1 MLEKSLMRQKV
12 FLHCAMDHDTVH
24 DLNEE
29 CVHVKNTGFD
39 IETIKRC
46 TEHPR
51 IIPSIRAGETKDAQ
65 TGSADIIGGMS
76 HMKDSVQRRAWSDI
90 RRGVFT
96 PEPLTDVDEHW
107 VEVTEDSEMMCD
119 LCKSFQQN
127 DSRMGTCTE
136 NRTRCLNCASNW
148 TRSAI
153 YGTEVIGTDGFSQD
167 ARVAARLLNIYNE
180 CVDWRNI
187 EAEKDL
193 RGFLITA
200 TLAMLSGYKTAND
213 VLKQVSHR
221 GAIRMPAYMVKG
233 KCRRDL
239 LSQFTVQRETR
250 SQACGGGSYKI
261 RWLYR
266 LLWDGGN
273 VAYHDYMRTVLTK
286 EEIESMFHPTAS
298 AEYIGDIF
306 EFWLGML
313 DLGIQFPTMF
323 GGWGANLDSCL
334 AGLEESFW
342 LFCNSC
348 RPTDTINTKRNRSRK
363 AYIPLIETDMV
374 ATILREAGVFD
385 LLLQKGI
392 TRMPI
397 PPTAN
402 YDDHPEMV
410 EISSSDEEV
419 EEVDEPEEET
429 TSPMARGP
437 RVEQTSGETDAGG
450 DDIEI
455 DEDEEDMGGQPSEA
469 KKRRTEVRNI
479 REQFDKLIADAS
491 TVQFCFICGG
501 MHNIDECPMQDDENM
516 KDTLLCMRLIME
528 EQSKSPSSSEKS
540 KTATRGRKDKL
551 PKKGIMPQGKRWRR
565 TRFTEKE
572 EVTKSFYS
580 QPAFMY
586 EIGDR
591 EEGGQFLVNGIEVN
605 PPDQGVRNRH
615 ELDALVE
622 RAAEES
628 PPVLPSIEELN
639 AWNPKDH
646 DEYMNWIKQ
655 EREQRGEN
663 WNFKCI
669 QPFTYGHDIG
679 TLQLARVN
687 GEEYLGYGWSNV
699 HRFGENEWMGKKW
712 ENPQWIVDLSKRF
725 NAALRHSVG
734 CVKDNRGHR
743 GLPCDEAG
751 WVNVESILKYDN
763 IWRDGHTLAG
773 TTRVNYPILVE
784 RRNNF
789 QKVIFTEYKQTRRLR
804 AQVLGL
810 KVTKDE
816 LERIIQQY
824 DDGFTRRLDR
834 QTLRLE
840 IGSADREIWLW
851 PVAIRAPMAHSRVQ
865 GGVYIE
871 DSKTSYQTNPGVGY
885 TLGGGFHCTTFE
897 NIAQIFREGL
907 RPGGGGDRI
916 NTFFVPFAPWDVRSQ
931 TVLRF
936 KRIDQTDLVYIYMT
950 YESIAKFSPRVSADG
965 HILIQQTIPFDSF
978 DAVWFYDWK
987 GEQYYR
993 LMITKGNEQIVLSVQ
1008 GAKKI
1013 ATIDRFDKLIGNV
1026 VPDESSPDLSE
1037 LRKLV
1042 DIKTSHISYSNRLFP
1057 GHRDWNDAI
1066 SLLAVTYRPNKEGHR
1081 LCPACLCETPA
1092 SLSICVICRGFLI
1105 SHGWRRRIKVTVA
1118 NVPTAEP
1125 RPQEEDVKDHVK
1137 QAWEE
1142 VKVDLTG
1149 EDDDDEQMQDDDDVT
1164 MKSPQEEAQPE
1175 EDDDDRT
1182 SKENDI
1188 NDERR
1193 DFREQDEV
1201 DEFLNE
1207 EREQAE
1213 KNDDEETEGGEINI
1227 EEYEA
1232 DEAHDAEIEYPAW
1245 LKRIEFGSKVLPVE
1259 PCMIGDA
1266 QPELIKVLLLQ
1277 IGLNI
1282 LRIYKNFHRNFCGT
1296 YETAWQHFQL
1306 NQRFRLDLDS
1316 KVPYLGEDA
1325 DGNLI
1330 EPTGQQMRELYHEVG
1345 KPEQRDDIGEEGFVN
1360 AYYGSIVFKRLVTYT
1375 LDFGYTFD
1383 DLQNLF
1389 VDENIAQL
1397 AKGDTTEEEMRK
1409 AANAREALDRQTALV
1424 RRIIAGAYKVNAVYF
1439 FRNVDFQNNHIES
1452 SRHLVCTSTAT
1463 QKNFGPAPDPS
1474 KWPTA
1479 PSTSTHKTV

>member
-1 MLEKSLMRQKV
+1 
-12 FLHCAMDHDTVH
+12 
-24 DLNEE
+24 
-29 CVHVKNTGFD
+29 
-39 IETIKRC
+39 
-46 TEHPR
+46 
-51 IIPSIRAGETKDAQ
+51 
-65 TGSADIIGGMS
+65 
-76 HMKDSVQRRAWSDI
+76 
-90 RRGVFT
+90 
-96 PEPLTDVDEHW
+96 
-107 VEVTEDSEMMCD
+107 
-119 LCKSFQQN
+119 
-127 DSRMGTCTE
+127 
-136 NRTRCLNCASNW
+136 
-148 TRSAI
+148 
-153 YGTEVIGTDGFSQD
+153 
-167 ARVAARLLNIYNE
+167 
-180 CVDWRNI
+180 
-187 EAEKDL
+187 
-193 RGFLITA
+193 
-200 TLAMLSGYKTAND
+200 
-213 VLKQVSHR
+213 
-221 GAIRMPAYMVKG
+221 MPV
-233 KCRRDL
+233 
-239 LSQFTVQRETR
+239 
-250 SQACGGGSYKI
+250 
-261 RWLYR
+261 
-266 LLWDGGN
+266 
-273 VAYHDYMRTVLTK
+273 
-286 EEIESMFHPTAS
+286 
-298 AEYIGDIF
+298 
-306 EFWLGML
+306 
-313 DLGIQFPTMF
+313 
-323 GGWGANLDSCL
+323 
-334 AGLEESFW
+334 
-342 LFCNSC
+342 
-348 RPTDTINTKRNRSRK
+348 
-363 AYIPLIETDMV
+363 
-374 ATILREAGVFD
+374 
-385 LLLQKGI
+385 
-392 TRMPI
+392 

-419 EEVDEPEEET
+419 DEVDEPEEET
-429 TSPMARGP
+429 TSPTARGP
-437 RVEQTSGETDAGG
+437 RVEQTSGETDAVG

-479 REQFDKLIADAS
+479 RDQFEKLIPDAS
-491 TVQFCFICGG
+491 TVRFCLICGG
-501 MHNIDECPMQDDENM
+501 THDIDECSIQDDENTR
-516 KDTLLCMRLIME
+516 DTLLHMRLIMD
-528 EQSKSPSSSEKS
+528 QKSKSPSSSERS

-551 PKKGIMPQGKRWRR
+551 PKKNIMPQGKRWRR

-586 EIGDR
+586 DIGDR

-663 WNFKCI
+663 WNFKYI
-669 QPFTYGHDIG
+669 QPFTHGHNIG

-699 HRFGENEWMGKKW
+699 HRFAENEWMGKKW

-784 RRNNF
+784 RWNNF
-789 QKVIFTEYKQTRRLR
+789 QKVIFTEYKQTKRLR

-810 KVTKDE
+810 KVTKGE

-840 IGSADREIWLW
+840 IGNADREIWLW

-871 DSKTSYQTNPGVGY
+871 DSKTSYQMNPGVGY

-965 HILIQQTIPFDSF
+965 HILVQQTIPFDSF

-987 GEQYYR
+987 GEKYYR

-1042 DIKTSHISYSNRLFP
+1042 DIKTSHISHSHRLFP

-1066 SLLAVTYRPNKEGHR
+1066 SLLAVTHRPSKEGHR

-1175 EDDDDRT
+1175 EDDDDRM

-1213 KNDDEETEGGEINI
+1213 KNDEEETEGGEINI

-1232 DEAHDAEIEYPAW
+1232 DEARDAVIEYPAW

-1266 QPELIKVLLLQ
+1266 QPELIKILLLQ

-1282 LRIYKNFHRNFCGT
+1282 LRIYRIFQRNFCGT
-1296 YETAWQHFQL
+1296 YEAAWQHFQL
-1306 NQRFRLDLDS
+1306 NQKFRLDLDP

-1330 EPTGQQMRELYHEVG
+1330 EPTGQQMRELYRDVG
-1345 KPEQRDDIGEEGFVN
+1345 KPDQKDDIGEEGFVN
-1360 AYYGSIVFKRLVTYT
+1360 AYYGAIVFKRLVTYT
-1375 LDFGYTFD
+1375 LECGYTFD

-1397 AKGDTTEEEMRK
+1397 TKGDTTEEEMRK
-1409 AANAREALDRQTALV
+1409 AANAREALDRQTTLV
-1424 RRIIAGAYKVNAVYF
+1424 RRIIAGAYRVNAVYF
-1439 FRNVDFQNNHIES
+1439 FRNVDFQNTITLNPVDILCALRPQLRRISVLHLILQNGRQLPRPLLTKLYDAIEDYNNIKQRDDQRPRWGIHMSEAHLTAIANTPVPPDIRRERNTPATGKSKAAPKPSNVAKAKAS
-1452 SRHLVCTSTAT
+1452 S
-1463 QKNFGPAPDPS
+1463 
-1474 KWPTA
+1474 
-1479 PSTSTHKTV
+1479 STSWRNAEAAPPPKQAPVPPPQKGGKDYGKGGKSYSHCGGDWNHQGYYGWGYRR